1 MKIELT
7 DHDDV
12 TVFRLVGHLD
22 SNSTPEFETYLFRV
36 IDEGSRRILVDLID
50 VDFIGSVALRTFLLA
65 ARKVVAAGGGMGLC
79 GPNEA
84 VRETLDA
91 SGFSKLMQVF
101 DSREEALA
109 RL

>member
-1 MKIELT
+1 MKIEL
-7 DHDDV
+7 DDQEDV

-22 SNSTPEFETYLFRV
+22 SNSTPEFEEHLFRV
-36 IDEGSRRILVDLID
+36 IDEGSRRILIDLVD

-65 ARKVVAAGGGMGLC
+65 ARKVAPAGGVMGLC

-101 DSREEALA
+101 DNRREALA
-109 RL
+109 HL